1 MKKKLLFIFILIFL
15 SLSSCISLEKN
26 LYTLNQIKEIIKDS
40 TIDDDIKNYPSGIP
54 VVIKIPYEVSK
65 NIKLIENYM
74 NGKKNGSYERY
85 YNNNNIA
92 IKGTYKDDT
101 PVGIWEVY
109 DEKGNLLKKDSY
121 EKIDKY
127 ISEINLY
134 DEIGGKF

>member
-85 YNNNNIA
+85 YNNKNIA
-92 IKGTYKDDT
+92 IKGAYKDDV

-121 EKIDKY
+121 EKVDKY

-134 DEIGGKF
+134 DEIGGKI